1 MADHQASN
9 VVARLLRVPDIKN
22 SILRRLSPVD
32 LDCMRPFLEFVQLKE
47 RAVLLEQQ
55 RRIQNIDFVE
65 TGVVSLTTL
74 STGSM
79 VEAATVDF
87 HGAVGFSVALGAT
100 VSAHRSVVLVAGMAL
115 RISADNLRR
124 CMDERPQIRD
134 NILRFVHSFMVH
146 SSQTALCGIRHDLE
160 SRLARWLSLVCDAL
174 NCSAL
179 AITHD
184 QLSEILGSR
193 RATVTKT
200 LLRLEEQG
208 LVEKT
213 RGVLQVRD
221 RGLLRQK
228 ACCCYHVISDAYQAK
243 DARGLVCT

>member
-1 MADHQASN
+1 
-9 VVARLLRVPDIKN
+9 
-22 SILRRLSPVD
+22 
-32 LDCMRPFLEFVQLKE
+32 MRPFLEFVSLKE
-47 RAVLLEQQ
+47 RAVLQEPQ
-55 RRIQNIDFVE
+55 RRIQNIDFIE
-65 TGVVSLTTL
+65 TGIVSLTTL
-74 STGSM
+74 GTNST
-79 VEAATVDF
+79 VEAATVDYR
-87 HGAVGFSVALGAT
+87 GAVGFSVALGAALS
-100 VSAHRSVVLVAGMAL
+100 VHRSVVLVSGTAL

-160 SRLARWLSLVCDAL
+160 PRLVRWLCLVCDAL

-200 LLRLEEQG
+200 LLRLEEEG

-221 RGLLRQK
+221 RGRLRQR
-228 ACCCYHVISDAYQAK
+228 ACSCYHIISDAYQAREE
-243 DARGLVCT
+243 RGLVCT

>member
-1 MADHQASN
+1 
-9 VVARLLRVPDIKN
+9 VVVRLLRISDIKN
-22 SILRRLSPVD
+22 TILRELPPVD
-32 LDCMRPFLEFVQLKE
+32 LDYIRPFLELVSLKE
-47 RAVLLEQQ
+47 RAVLQEPQ
-55 RRIQNIDFVE
+55 RRIHNIDFVE

-100 VSAHRSVVLVAGMAL
+100 VSVHRSVVLVPGMAL

-134 NILRFVHSFMVH
+134 NVLRFVHSFIVH
-146 SSQTALCGIRHDLE
+146 STQTALCGIHHDLE
-160 SRLARWLSLVCDAL
+160 ARLARWLCLVCDTL
-174 NCSAL
+174 NCGAL

-193 RATVTKT
+193 RATVTKA

-221 RGLLRQK
+221 RAGLRQK
-228 ACCCYHVISDAYQAK
+228 ACCCYHVISEAYGTK
-243 DARGLVCT
+243 DARRLVCT